1 METLLGTCYI
11 SKILYTKCLATKM
24 MLPDPEIWKSK
35 IPPFWVLRLGRVR
48 NTSFGT
54 DVSNKMLLNTS
65 KFYAYSFYHSCVIKV
80 KTTWG
85 GEVTLAPPPS
95 AAQINV
101 GKFVDVDNVNLL
113 GNLLCKY
120 IKKNFSCKCWLS
132 FCRFLGWIQK

>member
-1 METLLGTCYI
+1 MLYIEDTLH
-11 SKILYTKCLATKM
+11 KM
-24 MLPDPEIWKSK
+24 PGYKDDVTWSRNLEIENT
-35 IPPFWVLRLGRVR
+35 PFWVLRLGRVR

-85 GEVTLAPPPS
+85 GEVTLARPPS